1 MGRKQGQRKLQKAAH
16 TRQAPDYCFNHKW
29 RMVCFSNPRHG
40 VRVLKGIKDMFDYI
54 NALLVQ
60 HPELLVKLKFLLML
74 KYWCFLILTGVFL
87 YIAHFSDPKFGISKK
102 TPARGTDES
111 RFMA

>member
-1 MGRKQGQRKLQKAAH
+1 MGRKQGQREPQKAAH
-16 TRQAPDYCFNHKW
+16 TRQAPDYCFSHKW
-29 RMVCFSNPRHG
+29 RMVYFSNPRHG

-60 HPELLVKLKFLLML
+60 HPELLAKLKFLLML
-74 KYWCFLILTGVFL
+74 KCWCFLILTGIFL

>member
-1 MGRKQGQRKLQKAAH
+1 
-16 TRQAPDYCFNHKW
+16 
-29 RMVCFSNPRHG
+29 
-40 VRVLKGIKDMFDYI
+40 MFDYV

-60 HPELLVKLKFLLML
+60 YPELLVKLKLLLML
-74 KYWCFLILTGVFL
+74 KYWCFLILSGIFL

>member
-1 MGRKQGQRKLQKAAH
+1 
-16 TRQAPDYCFNHKW
+16 
-29 RMVCFSNPRHG
+29 
-40 VRVLKGIKDMFDYI
+40 MFDYI

-74 KYWCFLILTGVFL
+74 KYWCFLILTGIFL
-87 YIAHFSDPKFGISKK
+87 YIAYFSDHKFGISKK

>member
-1 MGRKQGQRKLQKAAH
+1 MGRKQGQKKLQKTAH
-16 TRQAPDYCFNHKW
+16 TRQASDYCFSHKW
-29 RMVCFSNPRHG
+29 RMVYFSNPRHG

-60 HPELLVKLKFLLML
+60 HPELLVKLNFLLML
-74 KYWCFLILTGVFL
+74 KYWCFLILTGIFL

>member
-1 MGRKQGQRKLQKAAH
+1 
-16 TRQAPDYCFNHKW
+16 
-29 RMVCFSNPRHG
+29 MVYFSNPRHG

-74 KYWCFLILTGVFL
+74 KYWCFLILTGIFL

>member
-1 MGRKQGQRKLQKAAH
+1 
-16 TRQAPDYCFNHKW
+16 
-29 RMVCFSNPRHG
+29 
-40 VRVLKGIKDMFDYI
+40 MFDYI

-74 KYWCFLILTGVFL
+74 KYWCFLILSGIFL
-87 YIAHFSDPKFGISKK
+87 YIAHFSDPKFGGTFKK